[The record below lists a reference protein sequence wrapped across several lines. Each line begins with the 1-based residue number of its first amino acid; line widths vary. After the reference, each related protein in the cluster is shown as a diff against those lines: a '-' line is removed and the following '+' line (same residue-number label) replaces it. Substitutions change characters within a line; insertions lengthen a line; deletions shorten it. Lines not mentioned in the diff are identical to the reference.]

1 MGQNF
6 DQRVCLHILDV
17 VNCLFYEL
25 FYFALFPTV
34 YESFTNR
41 VSFHTVEIL
50 PVWYANHISIY
61 ILHLHAFFRECEM
74 RHLIHLK
81 AICISLFANC
91 IFLYLTYFSTEL
103 LAFVLLIYRALY
115 IIGRLISSKT
125 MIWSPNIFLS
135 LSFSLVF
142 KVLVCHTQKSIF
154 IKHIFF
160 PFFLCWLPDF
170 ESQKASSTIPL
181 PHTHTKLSP
190 FYFFCRIM

>member
-1 MGQNF
+1 MNSLINSVILLLQTKL
-6 DQRVCLHILDV
+6 QVYQLHPLAAVTAEQFPEEQVKILIRKYV
-17 VNCLFYEL
+17 HTYLML
-25 FYFALFPTV
+25 LIALPRDWFILLSFQQHT
-34 YESFTNR
+34 SFTNR

-61 ILHLHAFFRECEM
+61 ILYLHAFFKECEM

-103 LAFVLLIYRALY
+103 LVFCYYRALY
-115 IIGRLISSKT
+115 LIGRLISSET

-142 KVLVCHTQKSIF
+142 
-154 IKHIFF
+154 
-160 PFFLCWLPDF
+160 
-170 ESQKASSTIPL
+170 
-181 PHTHTKLSP
+181 
-190 FYFFCRIM
+190 